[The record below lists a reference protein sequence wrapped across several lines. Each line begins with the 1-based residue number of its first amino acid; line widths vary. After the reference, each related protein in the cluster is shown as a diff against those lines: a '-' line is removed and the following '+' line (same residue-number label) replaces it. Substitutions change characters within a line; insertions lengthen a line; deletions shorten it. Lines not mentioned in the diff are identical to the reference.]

1 MSKKKK
7 DTLIWG
13 IILIILGLIFIL
25 DNADIDVWDYVGKLW
40 PLVLIFWGIVKL
52 WRGIEEKREETK
64 PLDNDQALK

>member
-1 MSKKKK
+1 MSKKRK

-13 IILIILGLIFIL
+13 IILIVLGLIFIL

-40 PLVLIFWGIVKL
+40 PLILILWGVLKL
-52 WRGIEEKREETK
+52 WRGIEEKKEETK

>member
-1 MSKKKK
+1 MSKKRK

-13 IILIILGLIFIL
+13 IILIVLGLIFIL

>member
-1 MSKKKK
+1 MSKKRK

>member
-1 MSKKKK
+1 MSKKRK

-13 IILIILGLIFIL
+13 IILIVLGLIFIL

-40 PLVLIFWGIVKL
+40 PLILILWGVLKL